1 MTIKIEK
8 ETRWNQS
15 AMAPETGYFIWI
27 DGTCS
32 AYLRNEQEALDMVE
46 KIKAT
51 YVAPS
56 KEVIFEETI

>member
-8 ETRWNQS
+8 ETKWNQS
-15 AMAPETGYFIWI
+15 TMATETGYFIWV

-32 AYLRNEQEALDMVE
+32 AYLRSEQEALEMVE

-56 KEVIFEETI
+56 KEIIYEETI